1 MREIHTKMLRKHLE
15 RLEHPLVGEDNLEPE
30 QALSPEEEDINPE
43 ENGTNHS
50 HFSYICF

>member
-1 MREIHTKMLRKHLE
+1 MLRKHLE

-30 QALSPEEEDINPE
+30 QSLSPKEEEETIPDE
-43 ENGTNHS
+43 KGTDHC